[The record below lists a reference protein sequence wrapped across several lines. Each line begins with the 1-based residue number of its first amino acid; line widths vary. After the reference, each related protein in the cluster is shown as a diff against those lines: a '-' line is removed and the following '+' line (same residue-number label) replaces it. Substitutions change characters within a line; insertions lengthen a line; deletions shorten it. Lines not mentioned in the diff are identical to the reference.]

1 MSIGKYER
9 DVETPHLM
17 LPSSGS
23 SSSASILKSIVMVCS
38 DSPMKATLSVR
49 LRVKETLFRSF
60 TPSTVLDMPLTLR
73 TSFPSSLSIL
83 KPMKGYFLDE
93 AGISSTVS
101 LSRSF
106 LLAVACLDFDL
117 FAEKRLMNSWSSLIF
132 SSAFLFWFFI
142 ILCMS
147 CEDSY
152 QNS

>member
-9 DVETPHLM
+9 DVETPHFIV
-17 LPSSGS
+17 PSSGS
-23 SSSASILKSIVMVCS
+23 SSSASILKSIVIACS

-49 LRVKETLFRSF
+49 LRVKETLLRSF

-83 KPMKGYFLDE
+83 KPMKGYFLDD

-106 LLAVACLDFDL
+106 LLAVACFDL

-142 ILCMS
+142 ILCIS